1 MRIFDAHCDTLS
13 IICDNGGSLY
23 KNNYNFDIVRSGN
36 EYTQIFACYI
46 SPEYSKSAMSRFLS
60 LANIYK
66 KSNVSA
72 ILSIEGS
79 DMIENEDDLL
89 FVKDM
94 GVKVITPVWNY
105 ENKLAT
111 GVLGNSDRGLTPLG
125 KQLIPVF
132 NREKILIDYSHM
144 NDKSFYDCA
153 SISNAPVIA
162 THSNSRT
169 ICNNPRNLTDEQFLH
184 IIKTNGCVGINFY
197 PPFLNESGNADIDDI
212 IRHMLHFLEL
222 GGENNIGF
230 GSDFD
235 GVDNNL
241 PQGIFGC
248 EDMYK
253 ITEAMHRY
261 NFSEE
266 IIEKICYKNWE
277 RIFNTN

>member
-13 IICDNGGSLY
+13 VICDNGGSLY
-23 KNNYNFDIVRSGN
+23 NNKYHFDTARSGDN
-36 EYTQIFACYI
+36 YTQIFACFI
-46 SPEYSKSAMSRFLS
+46 SPEHSKNAMSRFLS
-60 LANIYK
+60 LIDLYK
-66 KSNVSA
+66 KSNVNA
-72 ILSIEGS
+72 ILGIEGA
-79 DMIENEDDLL
+79 DMIENEDDFL

-111 GVLGNSDRGLTPLG
+111 GVLGDINRGLTLLG

-132 NREKILIDYSHM
+132 NRENILIDYSHM

-153 SISNAPVIA
+153 SISKAPIIA
-162 THSNSRT
+162 THSNSRA

-184 IIKTNGCVGINFY
+184 IVNTGGCVGINFY
-197 PPFLNESGNADIDDI
+197 PPFLNESGDATVDDI
-212 IRHMLHFLEL
+212 IKHMVHFLEL

-235 GVDNNL
+235 GVDYL
-241 PQGIFGC
+241 PDGICGC

-253 ITEAMHRY
+253 IIEAMQRY

-266 IIEKICYKNWE
+266 ITEKICYKNWE
-277 RIFNTN
+277 RIFNVN